1 MFGVNQIS
9 GILMVSFVLFS
20 FFAGALCDWYDFPI
34 IQNVFKKVDKLEND
48 IIME

>member
-9 GILMVSFVLFS
+9 GILVSFDLFS
-20 FFAGALCDWYDFPI
+20 SFPGALCDWYDFPI
-34 IQNVFKKVDKLEND
+34 IQNVFKKVDILEND